1 MWKKKDIY
9 CIPEV
14 KIELEHWTGSTMV
27 DNLLM
32 FIVFNAGL
40 CFLFIF
46 RYRGELAQYVYL
58 VLGVMKKSVGS
69 IYASGQ

>member
-1 MWKKKDIY
+1 
-9 CIPEV
+9 
-14 KIELEHWTGSTMV
+14 MV

-46 RYRGELAQYVYL
+46 RYCGELAQYVYL